1 MLSENNQ
8 RIPGDY
14 FFLNNNLSTVFF
26 KIFLL
31 GRFLNMHFIKRSQ
44 DFGPSK
50 KFLFS
55 FPDFY
60 RFLVLFKTIESHCFS
75 SAIIIQCQRP
85 IEAKSCKV
93 SNLKRKGCFEDLS
106 ALNKHINLLSVQ
118 GHKSFDNMSWSQMLL
133 EFFQNLNC
141 QN

>member
-14 FFLNNNLSTVFF
+14 FFLNNNLSTEFF
-26 KIFLL
+26 KIFLQVK
-31 GRFLNMHFIKRSQ
+31 FLKLHFTKRSKYL
-44 DFGPSK
+44 GPSK
-50 KFLFS
+50 RSLSSSQAF
-55 FPDFY
+55 
-60 RFLVLFKTIESHCFS
+60 RAFLVLFKTIESHCFS

-118 GHKSFDNMSWSQMLL
+118 GHKSFDNMSWSQMPL
-133 EFFQNLNC
+133 EFFQN
-141 QN
+141 